1 VLDPA
6 DDEPGLAVRPVP
18 TLVRLTSSR
27 AGVPTGEALALEAR
41 VRTLAAGPAAPTGT
55 VLFRIGERVL
65 GTAELDGNGRAVLE
79 DVRLPTGLH
88 ALTVSY
94 TGDGRHAAATSAP
107 LPQAV
112 TVAATPVVVLVAAP
126 ADDPGG
132 VRLEA
137 ELVDPHTGRLA
148 EDATGSVVFLAGST
162 AVASVDLVE
171 GHARAVVK
179 HLPPGRLRVAFAGD
193 TEHAPATG
201 AYLGR
206 AAGA

>member
-1 VLDPA
+1 VLDP
-6 DDEPGLAVRPVP
+6 DDDQPGPAPRPSP
-18 TLVRLTSSR
+18 TLVRLSSSR
-27 AGVPTGEALALEAR
+27 AASPTGEPLALEAR
-41 VRTLAAGPAAPTGT
+41 VRTLAEGPEEPTGT
-55 VLFRIGERVL
+55 VVFRLGARLL
-65 GTAELDGNGRAVLE
+65 GTAELDAEGRAVL
-79 DVRLPTGLH
+79 DGVRLPTGLH

-94 TGDGRHAAATSAP
+94 GGDARHAAATSAP

-112 TVAATPVVVLVAAP
+112 TVAAAPVVVLVAAP
-126 ADDPGG
+126 AADPDG

-162 AVASVDLVE
+162 TVASADLVE

-201 AYLGR
+201 AYLDR
-206 AAGA
+206 AAGT